1 MLDAMLSLL
10 NEAMMKQ
17 NTIAEILMQNW
28 DPIGISDEPLA
39 RDEYQP
45 YVAMVLALLN
55 ASASVEMI
63 ASKLLDI
70 ERTQMGLAGD
80 VNRAQNV
87 AQIIKNSQ
95 AAGN

>member
-1 MLDAMLSLL
+1 MLWLL

-17 NTIAEILMQNW
+17 NAIADILMQNW

-80 VNRAQNV
+80 VNRAQKV
-87 AQIIKNSQ
+87 AALLKAQ
-95 AAGN
+95 ASAPY

>member
-1 MLDAMLSLL
+1 MQIQINKILLDH
-10 NEAMMKQ
+10 
-17 NTIAEILMQNW
+17 W

-45 YVAMVLALLN
+45 YVAMILALLK
-55 ASASVEMI
+55 ASASVDMI
-63 ASKLLDI
+63 ASKLLEI
-70 ERTQMGLAGD
+70 ERTQMGLNGD

-87 AQIIKNSQ
+87 AQIIKNSH